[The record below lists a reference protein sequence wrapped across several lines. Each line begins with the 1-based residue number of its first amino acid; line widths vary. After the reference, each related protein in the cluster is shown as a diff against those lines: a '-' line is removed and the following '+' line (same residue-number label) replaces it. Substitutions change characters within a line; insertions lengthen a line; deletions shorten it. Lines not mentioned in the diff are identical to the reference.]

1 MSLRIVLSILLL
13 SGINVLQPAAAVSEA
28 RFLSSADVNDGN
40 AGTIRLLAVAKAKV
54 LDPVDMQ
61 QRAPDAIRRVE
72 TAVRSI
78 DAKSVVKTLIEPVRT
93 INQYRAGQGREVV
106 TGEAF
111 RNELKTLIDTAS
123 VNDTVVIYTHS
134 HGLRNGFEDVQP
146 LGGMV
151 LDLPVRRPPHA
162 GVFLWD
168 EYADLILR
176 IPAKNVVVLTMSCF
190 SGALIKHLNTPGMAK
205 KWKDR
210 EQTGRNFVVMT
221 SQNDVLKSEPIRIG
235 NQMLNPFTY
244 AVERALGGFADGFV
258 ASQGKPSDSS
268 KDGKLQLGEVIDYVL
283 HATEQTPSDSILPVN
298 TSKPQVTGSYK
309 RDAVI
314 GKAPATVP
322 GGQK

>member
-1 MSLRIVLSILLL
+1 MLLGTVLSILLL
-13 SGINVLQPAAAVSEA
+13 TSVDVGSSTGAVTKARRNVV
-28 RFLSSADVNDGN
+28 ADDVKPGV
-40 AGTIRLLAVAKAKV
+40 TRLLAVAKAKV
-54 LDPVDMQ
+54 LDPVEMQ
-61 QRAPDAIRRVE
+61 QRAPDAIRRVG
-72 TAVRSI
+72 TAMRAI
-78 DAKSVVKTLIEPVRT
+78 DSHAVVKTLIEPVRT

-111 RNELKTLIDTAS
+111 RNELKTLIDTATP
-123 VNDTVVIYTHS
+123 NDTVVIYTHS
-134 HGLRNGFEDVQP
+134 HGLKNGFEDVQP

-151 LDLPVRRPPHA
+151 LDLPVRRPPHS

-168 EYADLILR
+168 EYADLILK

-190 SGALIKHLNTPGMAK
+190 SGALTKHLNSPEMAK

-210 EQTGRNFVVMT
+210 EAKGRNFVVMT

-244 AVERALGGFADGFV
+244 AVERALGGLADGFV
-258 ASQGKPSDSS
+258 KPGGKPADAS

-283 HATEQTPSDSILPVN
+283 YATEHTQSDSILPLN

-309 RDAVI
+309 RDAI
-314 GKAPATVP
+314 LGKGSTKVP
-322 GGQK
+322 SVQQ

>member
-1 MSLRIVLSILLL
+1 MSLRRMLSILLL
-13 SGINVLQPAAAVSEA
+13 SGINIFQPATALSDTQCVSA
-28 RFLSSADVNDGN
+28 ADVEDGN
-40 AGTIRLLAVAKAKV
+40 TGTIRLLAVAKAKV

-72 TAVRSI
+72 TAVKAI
-78 DAKSVVKTLIEPVRT
+78 DPKAVIKTLVEPVRT

-111 RNELKTLIDTAS
+111 RNELKTLIDTATA
-123 VNDTVVIYTHS
+123 NDTVVIYTHS
-134 HGLRNGFEDVQP
+134 HGFRNGFEDVQP
-146 LGGMV
+146 YGGLL

-168 EYADLILR
+168 EYADLILK

-190 SGALIKHLNTPGMAK
+190 SGALINHLNSPALAK

-210 EQTGRNFVVMT
+210 DAAGRNFVVMT

-258 ASQGKPSDSS
+258 TSEGKPADAS

-283 HATEQTPSDSILPVN
+283 HATEHTPSDSILPLN

-309 RDAVI
+309 RDTVL
-314 GKAPATVP
+314 GKASTNVP

>member
-1 MSLRIVLSILLL
+1 MSLRRMLSILLL
-13 SGINVLQPAAAVSEA
+13 SGINIFQPATALSDTQCVSA
-28 RFLSSADVNDGN
+28 ADVKDGN
-40 AGTIRLLAVAKAKV
+40 TGTIRLLAVAKAKV

-72 TAVRSI
+72 TAVKAI
-78 DAKSVVKTLIEPVRT
+78 DPKAVIKTLVEPVRT

-106 TGEAF
+106 TGQAF
-111 RNELKTLIDTAS
+111 RNELKTLIDTATA
-123 VNDTVVIYTHS
+123 NDTVVIYTHS
-134 HGLRNGFEDVQP
+134 HGYRNGFEDVQP
-146 LGGMV
+146 YGGLL

-168 EYADLILR
+168 EYADLILK

-190 SGALIKHLNTPGMAK
+190 SGALINHLNSPALAK

-210 EQTGRNFVVMT
+210 EAAGRNFVVMT

-258 ASQGKPSDSS
+258 TSEGKPVDAS

-283 HATEQTPSDSILPVN
+283 HATEHTPSDSILPLN
-298 TSKPQVTGSYK
+298 TSSYK
-309 RDAVI
+309 RDTVL
-314 GKAPATVP
+314 GKASTKVP

>member
-1 MSLRIVLSILLL
+1 
-13 SGINVLQPAAAVSEA
+13 
-28 RFLSSADVNDGN
+28 
-40 AGTIRLLAVAKAKV
+40 
-54 LDPVDMQ
+54 MQ

-111 RNELKTLIDTAS
+111 RNELNTLIDTAS

-146 LGGMV
+146 FGGMV

-176 IPAKNVVVLTMSCF
+176 IPAKNVVVLTMSCY
-190 SGALIKHLNTPGMAK
+190 SGALIKHLNTPGLAK

-258 ASQGKPSDSS
+258 ASQGKPSDAS

>member
-1 MSLRIVLSILLL
+1 MSLSVVLSILLL
-13 SGINVLQPAAAVSEA
+13 SGINVLQPASTMPDTRCV
-28 RFLSSADVNDGN
+28 SSADVNDGN

-72 TAVRSI
+72 TAVRAI
-78 DAKSVVKTLIEPVRT
+78 EAKTVVKTLIEPVRT

-111 RNELKTLIDTAS
+111 RKELKTLIDTATA
-123 VNDTVVIYTHS
+123 NDTVVIYTHS
-134 HGLRNGFEDVQP
+134 HGLRDGFEDVQP

-168 EYADLILR
+168 EYAELILR
-176 IPAKNVVVLTMSCF
+176 IPAKNVVVLTMSCY
-190 SGALIKHLNTPGMAK
+190 SGALINHLNSPALAK

-210 EQTGRNFVVMT
+210 EATGRNFVVMT
-221 SQNDVLKSEPIRIG
+221 SQNDVLKSEPIRID

-258 ASQGKPSDSS
+258 TQEGKPADAS

-283 HATEQTPSDSILPVN
+283 HATEHTPSDSILPLN

-309 RDAVI
+309 RDAVLC
-314 GKAPATVP
+314 KASTKVP
-322 GGQK
+322 VGQK